1 MQQLPIHV
9 LFKFSIL
16 CSQLGVLAFSLS
28 WSLVTCNESK
38 QLCQECNIQVFTF
51 GEKLELSSV
60 LKIKTITLPV
70 PILFAEWVL
79 AFQHCKRVLQQN
91 YAQHKRRQKNAQYN
105 NIYVEISHTVSKSY
119 WFDSITILA
128 SLIISVAGQ
137 PLQKCFGYRLPHLT
151 GQNKNIISLFPLSR
165 SQCTSQI
172 DMNYDK
178 HAFNKV

>member
-38 QLCQECNIQVFTF
+38 QLCQEYNIQVFTF

-79 AFQHCKRVLQQN
+79 AFQHCKRVFQQN
-91 YAQHKRRQKNAQYN
+91 YAQQKRRQKNAQYN
-105 NIYVEISHTVSKSY
+105 NINVEMSHTVSKSY
-119 WFDSITILA
+119 WFDSIYDYTCLFDHFCGWPA
-128 SLIISVAGQ
+128 PSKVFWVQTSSSYGAKQKYYQSV
-137 PLQKCFGYRLPHLT
+137 PSIKKLV
-151 GQNKNIISLFPLSR
+151 LFPNRHEL
-165 SQCTSQI
+165 
-172 DMNYDK
+172 
-178 HAFNKV
+178 

>member
-38 QLCQECNIQVFTF
+38 QLYQEYNIPVFTF

-79 AFQHCKRVLQQN
+79 AFQHCKLVFQQN
-91 YAQHKRRQKNAQYN
+91 YAQQKRRQKNAQYN
-105 NIYVEISHTVSKSY
+105 NIYVEMSYTVSKSY
-119 WFDSITILA
+119 WFDSMTVLA

-151 GQNKNIISLFPLSR
+151 VQNKNIISLFPLSR

-178 HAFNKV
+178 NAFNKV